1 MMAAA
6 CNHCW
11 IAGCKDTL
19 FIRQHTAHDGKQQM
33 LEISAH
39 NGSSLQSLLDSRLH
53 GHALHQA
60 AHCTQRQT
68 ANVGI
73 LNAHDG
79 SSLQSLLDSGLQ
91 GHALHQA
98 AHCTQRQTAHVGIV
112 NAHDGSSLQSLLESK
127 LHGHTLQQAAHCT
140 QRQSARLLTVGS
152 MSAQWKQLALTAGQK
167 VGYSLLDRRLVT
179 PCQAAHCTK

>member
-1 MMAAA
+1 MP
-6 CNHCW
+6 
-11 IAGCKDTL
+11 
-19 FIRQHTAHDGKQQM
+19 AH
-33 LEISAH
+33 IHSAH
-39 NGSSLQSLLDSRLH
+39 THIRTHAHTHSAHLQKRDMPAHTQCTHTHAHTQCVPAETQHARHEWLLPGRCRGCVS
-53 GHALHQA
+53 
-60 AHCTQRQT
+60 T
-68 ANVGI
+68 
-73 LNAHDG
+73 
-79 SSLQSLLDSGLQ
+79 
-91 GHALHQA
+91 LHQA

>member
-1 MMAAA
+1 MHMMAAA

-53 GHALHQA
+53 
-60 AHCTQRQT
+60 
-68 ANVGI
+68 
-73 LNAHDG
+73 
-79 SSLQSLLDSGLQ
+79 